1 MGDQDF
7 REVQREARV
16 TAGRNVDAADGLAML
31 LRAHGLD
38 VQVAYRG
45 AEAIALATA
54 VRPDVVL
61 LDLGLPDMPGEEVAH
76 RLRQGTRARDARLIA
91 ITGWGQ
97 EADRARTREAGFD
110 LHLVKPVDP
119 EVLLRHVGESVGA
132 TQSS

>member
-1 MGDQDF
+1 
-7 REVQREARV
+7 
-16 TAGRNVDAADGLAML
+16 ML
-31 LRAHGLD
+31 LRAHGLE

-45 AEAIALATA
+45 EEAIALATA
-54 VRPDVVL
+54 VKPDVVL

-76 RLRQGTRARDARLIA
+76 RLRQDTRAREARLIA

-119 EVLLRHVGESVGA
+119 DELLRLVGESMGA
-132 TQSS
+132 TQPG